1 MRGNIWQRQRGYNK
15 YSNEKIE
22 YKGMKFD
29 SKAEFHY
36 YLLLEDKERKGEI
49 RDLQR
54 QVMFEL
60 QPAFRDSGGRAIRAI
75 KYVADFV
82 YFDAD
87 GKRHIVDVKGSKA
100 METEVFKIKAKIM
113 AYQGN
118 EIEEVFL

>member
-1 MRGNIWQRQRGYNK
+1 MRNVWQRNRGYNK
-15 YSNEKIE
+15 YSNEKFE

-36 YLLLEDKERKGEI
+36 YLLLEDRQRKGEI

-54 QVMFEL
+54 QVVFEL
-60 QPAFRDSGGRAIRAI
+60 QPAFRDSEGRAIRAI
-75 KYVADFV
+75 KYIADFV
-82 YFDAD
+82 YYDTD
-87 GKRHIVDVKGSKA
+87 TGKRHIVDVKGSKA